1 MQSNAGEPYNA
12 VSSWRPA
19 QAYTFAIICLL
30 IGLPIGYLIRGS
42 TAPTTTPV
50 AVAASTGAA
59 PMVAPGKPAAVA
71 PATMPSMDD
80 MKRMAN
86 KQVSP
91 LLAELEKKPNDAL
104 LLNKVGLMYKAAHQF
119 DEAAVYFKKSLDSD
133 PKNIAVRDDYASCL
147 YYQGQADAAL
157 VQLEKSLTYD
167 PKHAGTLYNIGI
179 IKWKAKG
186 DVDGAVDSW
195 KKLLELNPTFAR
207 KDMIEQLIQAATASK
222 SQVASAKRG

>member
-1 MQSNAGEPYNA
+1 MQPNTGDPDNA

-19 QAYTFAIICLL
+19 QAYTLAIICLL
-30 IGLPIGYLIRGS
+30 IGLPIGYLLRGS
-42 TAPTTTPV
+42 AVPATTA
-50 AVAASTGAA
+50 AAASAATPNAAIAA
-59 PMVAPGKPAAVA
+59 PAKAAAAAPAA
-71 PATMPSMDD
+71 MPSMDD

-91 LLAELEKKPNDAL
+91 LLAELEKKPNDAA
-104 LLNKVGLMYKAAHQF
+104 LLNKVALMYKAAHQF
-119 DEAAVYFKKSLDSD
+119 DEAATYFKKSLDND

-147 YYQGQADAAL
+147 YYLGEADAAL
-157 VQLEKSLTYD
+157 AQLQRSLTYD

-179 IKWKAKG
+179 IRWKAKG
-186 DVDGAVDSW
+186 DVDGAVDAW

-222 SQVASAKRG
+222 SQVASAKKG